1 MKYKEKIFLQVIV
14 CCMIFTVVKAGS
26 ILNIKELDGIKNAV
40 KEQFEKNYSVD
51 EVKEAGS
58 ELLERAKGAPEVIA
72 STIIQANQLGEY
84 GQPIDEDTDK
94 KVRCVYATNAGRVIT
109 SGIRKELGSFVKIQ
123 HDTKISTYGNL
134 KEIKVVQGDKVKKG
148 DIICTYESGSSK
160 KFYYNLEENLQT

>member
-26 ILNIKELDGIKNAV
+26 ILNIKELDGIKCAV

-84 GQPIDEDTDK
+84 GQPIDEDT
-94 KVRCVYATNAGRVIT
+94 AFMPQMQAWL
-109 SGIRKELGSFVKIQ
+109 S
-123 HDTKISTYGNL
+123 HPA
-134 KEIKVVQGDKVKKG
+134 
-148 DIICTYESGSSK
+148 
-160 KFYYNLEENLQT
+160 